1 MPKLNLSKT
10 ALIILL
16 GIAAVC
22 IVLIFM
28 RVLKPGEGFVSLE
41 SKTRQ
46 SPPEGPNP
54 IHLSTVSA
62 PDVIR
67 KQLLDGDFKIV
78 NRVEE
83 ISENCAS
90 VFESSFVSASGAV
103 PKRRE
108 VKLAN
113 PGQVFQSSDALVP
126 GAPFRRLEFAGLGV
140 KGCFVYY
147 QSGGKMYPSFC
158 AAVIDYKEMKAVW
171 IGESRKRAMTLQ
183 ELRSMVVKGQFR
195 DTGEPAC

>member
-1 MPKLNLSKT
+1 MQKLNPSKT

-62 PDVIR
+62 PDGIR
-67 KQLLDGDFKIV
+67 NHLLDGDFKIV

-83 ISENCAS
+83 IPENCAS

-103 PKRRE
+103 PKRGE

-126 GAPFRRLEFAGLGV
+126 GAPFRRLEFAGLGSRR
-140 KGCFVYY
+140 CFIHY

-158 AAVIDYKEMKAVW
+158 LAVIDYADTRCIWVGECRKKAT
-171 IGESRKRAMTLQ
+171 SLAD
-183 ELRSMVVKGQFR
+183 LRSMLLRRQFG
-195 DTGEPAC
+195 DTAGPTC